1 MSIIQVEDVSMRFNL
16 AQEKTETLKEYT
28 VKLLKHQLFFNE
40 FYALRD
46 ISFKIEPGES
56 VALIGR
62 NGSGKSTMLKLI
74 AGVMYPTTGS
84 VTVNGEI
91 APLIELGAGFDLDLT
106 ARENVFLNGAVL
118 GHDRAYMQEH
128 FQNIIDFA
136 ELWDFVDVP
145 VKNYSSGMIARLGFS
160 IATEVRADILACDEI
175 LSVGDFMFQQKCHQR
190 MEQMLSGG
198 TTLLFVSHDIN
209 QVKQLCKRAIW
220 IDHGHLRGDIQPLLR
235 AQRKLGSVF
244 RDDLCEAGELHVAY
258 FQQII
263 DDALVVL
270 ADCTRCGKHLR
281 RDARP
286 AHRLFRVHFQSGEHQ
301 PHQAGTPFA
310 AGAIDLARDLIQ
322 IDAGA
327 QACSSGK
334 HRLRSRALI
343 AKAPRIGHD
352 GDVQPGRHFH
362 GQRHAQ
368 RLYQH
373 LRQLPYGGCVTVYI
387 VDVAKPGIRGM
398 MIQHRSRGAGFKQLK
413 PVAQARQLRYVH
425 GKARLR
431 HKRHLLCG
439 RNDHTARKRI
449 EHMRHAVR
457 QIDERALAQ
466 RLKRERQR
474 NAAARRVAIRI
485 DVTKYTVI
493 IVLNEV
499 IRQLSYCLH
508 RAVSP
513 SGSG

>member
-91 APLIELGAGFDLDLT
+91 APLIEL
-106 ARENVFLNGAVL
+106 
-118 GHDRAYMQEH
+118 QEH

-220 IDHGHLRGDIQPLLR
+220 IDHGHLRGDGP
-235 AQRKLGSVF
+235 AEEVCNAYVEAMQR
-244 RDDLCEAGELHVAY
+244 GE
-258 FQQII
+258 
-263 DDALVVL
+263 
-270 ADCTRCGKHLR
+270 
-281 RDARP
+281 
-286 AHRLFRVHFQSGEHQ
+286 
-301 PHQAGTPFA
+301 
-310 AGAIDLARDLIQ
+310 
-322 IDAGA
+322 
-327 QACSSGK
+327 
-334 HRLRSRALI
+334 
-343 AKAPRIGHD
+343 
-352 GDVQPGRHFH
+352 
-362 GQRHAQ
+362 
-368 RLYQH
+368 
-373 LRQLPYGGCVTVYI
+373 
-387 VDVAKPGIRGM
+387 
-398 MIQHRSRGAGFKQLK
+398 
-413 PVAQARQLRYVH
+413 
-425 GKARLR
+425 
-431 HKRHLLCG
+431 
-439 RNDHTARKRI
+439 
-449 EHMRHAVR
+449 
-457 QIDERALAQ
+457 
-466 RLKRERQR
+466 
-474 NAAARRVAIRI
+474 
-485 DVTKYTVI
+485 
-493 IVLNEV
+493 
-499 IRQLSYCLH
+499 
-508 RAVSP
+508 
-513 SGSG
+513 